1 MEVLQLSDVLARWV
15 ETLQHLLLL
24 WAGNTGAPTIWIC
37 YYRERGEVLQLVNES

>member
-1 MEVLQLSDVLARWV
+1 MSDVDAGLV

-24 WAGNTGAPTIWIC
+24 WARNTGAPTIWVC